1 MRRWNKKVLGL
12 AAAGVLLARTAS
24 VGKTYAYFTTYVQTA
39 GTVAFQ
45 MGVTRTEIDEKVK
58 DGKKIVSVKNTGD
71 YDCYVRVTA
80 FAGSDYTLT
89 FADGGDGLW
98 TDGEDGYWYYTGT
111 ISPQEATKTLTITIP
126 QELFQNITDEKDLN
140 VIVVQECA
148 PACYGDD
155 GALLPNGPE
164 RFAHQSKAG
173 N

>member
-1 MRRWNKKVLGL
+1 MDGRRG
-12 AAAGVLLARTAS
+12 R
-24 VGKTYAYFTTYVQTA
+24 
-39 GTVAFQ
+39 
-45 MGVTRTEIDEKVK
+45 
-58 DGKKIVSVKNTGD
+58 
-71 YDCYVRVTA
+71 
-80 FAGSDYTLT
+80 
-89 FADGGDGLW
+89 
-98 TDGEDGYWYYTGT
+98 YWYYTGT

>member
-12 AAAGVLLARTAS
+12 AAAGVLLAGTAS

-140 VIVVQECA
+140 VIVVQEC
-148 PACYGDD
+148 YGDD

>member
-12 AAAGVLLARTAS
+12 AAAGVLLAGTAS

-45 MGVTRTEIDEKVK
+45 MGITRTEIDEIVE

-98 TDGEDGYWYYTGT
+98 TDGGDGYWYYTGT
-111 ISPQEATKTLTITIP
+111 ISPQEKTKTLIITIP

-148 PACYGDD
+148 PVCYGDD
-155 GALLPNGPE
+155 GEPLSNGPE
-164 RFAHQSKAG
+164 RFAHLSKTG

>member
-12 AAAGVLLARTAS
+12 AAAGVLLAGTAS

-89 FADGGDGLW
+89 FADGGTVCGR
-98 TDGEDGYWYYTGT
+98 TARTGT
-111 ISPQEATKTLTITIP
+111 GITP
-126 QELFQNITDEKDLN
+126 GRSVPRRQ
-140 VIVVQECA
+140 
-148 PACYGDD
+148 
-155 GALLPNGPE
+155 
-164 RFAHQSKAG
+164 RRR
-173 N
+173 

>member
-12 AAAGVLLARTAS
+12 AAAGVLLAGTAS

-140 VIVVQECA
+140 VIV
-148 PACYGDD
+148 
-155 GALLPNGPE
+155 GPE

>member
-12 AAAGVLLARTAS
+12 AAAGVLLAGTAS

-39 GTVAFQ
+39 GTVA
-45 MGVTRTEIDEKVK
+45 EIDEKVK

>member
-12 AAAGVLLARTAS
+12 AAAGVLLAGTAS

-80 FAGSDYTLT
+80 LCR
-89 FADGGDGLW
+89 
-98 TDGEDGYWYYTGT
+98 
-111 ISPQEATKTLTITIP
+111 Q
-126 QELFQNITDEKDLN
+126 
-140 VIVVQECA
+140 
-148 PACYGDD
+148 
-155 GALLPNGPE
+155 
-164 RFAHQSKAG
+164 
-173 N
+173 